1 MWSSQGFTGKGFT
14 LYVSSL
20 DIGRVWIGQFICLP
34 IRRRVTS
41 SCGVTQRLSLSR
53 CSKSSSENR
62 SKCMQWSFPR
72 VFYIKK
78 SAQLWQIGFNVLKKK
93 KKKHK
98 TRVRLNMSRPYFQN
112 KFVKNNPPCL
122 VPPQFQV
129 LRITD
134 THHPKDQ
141 AAAFASPEHFWNT
154 HTQFIS
160 QVFLCAN
167 MMFSVMLEKRYCTL
181 LLLIRTAI
189 LQSFPIRWEVRPPF
203 LNNRLNPVQSHS
215 EVPLYK
221 TNNNLKKKAPL
232 KINNSLTSE
241 DKLHTII

>member
-1 MWSSQGFTGKGFT
+1 
-14 LYVSSL
+14 
-20 DIGRVWIGQFICLP
+20 
-34 IRRRVTS
+34 
-41 SCGVTQRLSLSR
+41 
-53 CSKSSSENR
+53 
-62 SKCMQWSFPR
+62 
-72 VFYIKK
+72 
-78 SAQLWQIGFNVLKKK
+78 
-93 KKKHK
+93 
-98 TRVRLNMSRPYFQN
+98 MSRPYFQN

-189 LQSFPIRWEVRPPF
+189 LQSFPIR
-203 LNNRLNPVQSHS
+203 
-215 EVPLYK
+215 
-221 TNNNLKKKAPL
+221 
-232 KINNSLTSE
+232 
-241 DKLHTII
+241 